1 MNNQPAVL
9 ATSITSMAEQGQIQQ
24 RSHSAV
30 VAGNCLKGM
39 FFRVS
44 ALF

>member
-24 RSHSAV
+24 SHSVVEAV
-30 VAGNCLKGM
+30 VLATAG
-39 FFRVS
+39 
-44 ALF
+44 AA